1 MTGAF
6 TGAFT
11 GAAAGWRAA
20 LALAGWLAA
29 GTACSALGGGD
40 RLSDAQQVIADMKI
54 GPSGLTITGG
64 VDRADRAYRAGE
76 PITLSAEVNRVAYVA
91 VLRVLPNGATT
102 LVFPNKA
109 QPVAQVAANSPLRIP
124 GPGVATR
131 LSADQPEAVLFEFI
145 ASANGGSWLFGRKP
159 QGAADFAELGTT
171 TRALAKDIVD
181 SLKPRSGRDTA
192 AASVIVRVAAP

>member
-1 MTGAF
+1 MTGAVI
-6 TGAFT
+6 
-11 GAAAGWRAA
+11 GWRAA

-29 GTACSALGGGD
+29 GTACGVGGGGD
-40 RLSDAQQVIADMKI
+40 RLSDAEQVIADMKI

-64 VDRADRAYRAGE
+64 VDRADRAYRVGE

-91 VLRVLPNGATT
+91 VLRVLPNGTTT

-109 QPVAQVAANSPLRIP
+109 QPGARVAANSPLRIP
-124 GPGVATR
+124 VPGVATR
-131 LSADQPEAVLFEFI
+131 LTAEAPGVVLFEFI
-145 ASANGGSWLFGRKP
+145 ASANGSSWLFGRKP

-181 SLKPRSGRDTA
+181 SLKPGPGRDTA
-192 AASVIVRVAAP
+192 AASVTVRVAAP